1 MGKEIIDKLYNL
13 ILDESITSEER
24 KLLVRFK
31 NKLAENENEQ
41 RIIMELAESIR
52 LLSLKNV
59 SKHIVLSSKMAEFY
73 KQIAV
78 CGERERNIARGIMSF
93 GIFR

>member
-24 KLLVRFK
+24 KLLVSFK
-31 NKLAENENEQ
+31 NKLAEDGNEQ

-59 SKHIVLSSKMAEFY
+59 SKHIVLSSKMADFY
-73 KQIAV
+73 KQIAIY
-78 CGERERNIARGIMSF
+78 GERERNIGRGIMSF